1 MDDLSYSMINYRR
14 KLQTEIVGKIN
25 AMRKSNRI
33 FSLALILALLFLP
46 ACSAV
51 EQPTAA
57 PTLEQSLKSTPTS
70 AATLTPPAF
79 ITPTAE
85 LPQGI
90 HVSFWHPWTG
100 DLAAWLEAAVLK
112 FNQSN
117 QWDIT
122 VDLQIHAD
130 DLVLYDDIASGA
142 VEGVLPDIVAAPGA
156 YLRAWNEDG
165 LPLRDLTSYIDSPAV
180 GWSASQVNTFFPVF
194 WKADLDGSVRLGL
207 PAYRIGY
214 YLFYNRSWARDL
226 GFEERP
232 QTSQEFRDQAC
243 AAAKANLADDV
254 TKNNGTGGWV
264 FSTDS
269 LAMLSWLKAFTG
281 ENLNANDAINFQAE
295 GAQTA
300 MEYLYDLYN
309 QDCAW
314 AGKQPT
320 PYQYFSERYALFYSG
335 TSRDI
340 FLQEKENRT
349 GGSQDD
355 WELIAYPSDQYRPVV
370 WVDGYSYALLGV
382 DEDQALAGWLFLR
395 YLLETENQAA
405 LVEATG
411 ALPLSNSV
419 ISALADYRTDHP
431 AWEQALENLAMAQPV
446 PAISSWPAAQA
457 VSSDLAWQLK
467 FLASKESIPGLL
479 SEAQTILQEDN

>member
-25 AMRKSNRI
+25 AMRKTNRF
-33 FSLALILALLFLP
+33 FSLALILALLLLP

-57 PTLEQSLKSTPTS
+57 PTLEQSLKSTPIS
-70 AATLTPPAF
+70 AATFTPPAF
-79 ITPTAE
+79 ITPAAE

-232 QTSQEFRDQAC
+232 QTSQEFRAQAC

-300 MEYLYDLYN
+300 MEYL
-309 QDCAW
+309 
-314 AGKQPT
+314 
-320 PYQYFSERYALFYSG
+320 
-335 TSRDI
+335 
-340 FLQEKENRT
+340 
-349 GGSQDD
+349 
-355 WELIAYPSDQYRPVV
+355 
-370 WVDGYSYALLGV
+370 
-382 DEDQALAGWLFLR
+382 
-395 YLLETENQAA
+395 
-405 LVEATG
+405 
-411 ALPLSNSV
+411 
-419 ISALADYRTDHP
+419 
-431 AWEQALENLAMAQPV
+431 
-446 PAISSWPAAQA
+446 
-457 VSSDLAWQLK
+457 
-467 FLASKESIPGLL
+467 
-479 SEAQTILQEDN
+479 